1 MTSRIIFGL
10 LVLPIVAQAQ
20 VVIEWTQPT
29 RGVSVAVDAEQ
40 NVFTV
45 DNEQGPGT
53 DITLV
58 KRDSTGSQL
67 WTASFDQT
75 DNTKW
80 EKATWVTTDSQGNA
94 IVSGTVMS
102 GISNPVNAAS
112 ILMKFSPAGA
122 LLWRRVYESAFDGSY
137 TRKCLV
143 DEQGAI
149 YVLGMGSGPSG
160 FVTKVKKFTA
170 DGDSVWN
177 YFDQAGI
184 GAPVNFKFTPDNG
197 ILIVGRAIFG
207 SVDGFAKISRD
218 GSPLWSLPGQNSQT
232 VGDAAG
238 DSHGNTYVV
247 HGENVF

>member
-184 GAPVNFKFTPDNG
+184 GAPVNFKFT
-197 ILIVGRAIFG
+197 RTTA
-207 SVDGFAKISRD
+207 
-218 GSPLWSLPGQNSQT
+218 
-232 VGDAAG
+232 
-238 DSHGNTYVV
+238 Y
-247 HGENVF
+247 